1 MPALLASLPQDRV
14 PLLATNL
21 VGVDSLRQLL
31 VQHRSLGLMRLRAQP
46 LNHTPD

>member
-31 VQHRSLGLMRLRAQP
+31 GAASVTGTYEVER
-46 LNHTPD
+46 NH